1 LFYQN
6 NWKRRWDAPTLFSY
20 VRSQKS
26 LLSKH
31 LRNALDEREDS
42 QRREAIIEAIHE
54 VYEQWQDE
62 DCPEPGKRGN
72 RSWTRKLRGGLYRSE
87 NDPFF
92 GGVDYYLYPKQG
104 RGHQVESV
112 EVWHENNVQTIR
124 KDPQRSG
131 WYEPV
136 LLVGGTELENG
147 CEYRIK
153 SPTYLGSLI
162 LPSRDFWILIPN
174 SENPDSGEY
183 ASWGKPSLE
192 EPFILLCK
200 EELMS
205 DIYCL
210 QKNNLLKCNEE
221 PYTVFENYDWLEFI
235 DCEIIGLNWDYIYL
249 KNEEL
254 KEALQ
259 PNIRLFVGLSGGL
272 RDRSSNAWLEGCS
285 PQLTIFSGDF
295 PEVSLQVISLLDNR
309 IIIEE
314 TIKTNSPIS
323 LNDFPTGEYQIEA
336 KSQGSNTQRN
346 FKIIDWKDLDN
357 QPEIELK
364 WRKINSELRICGSL
378 IKAIEQVEKNAI

>member
-1 LFYQN
+1 MR
-6 NWKRRWDAPTLFSY
+6 K
-20 VRSQKS
+20 
-26 LLSKH
+26 
-31 LRNALDEREDS
+31 
-42 QRREAIIEAIHE
+42 
-54 VYEQWQDE
+54 
-62 DCPEPGKRGN
+62 EPHN
-72 RSWTRKLRGGLYRSE
+72 
-87 NDPFF
+87 
-92 GGVDYYLYPKQG
+92 
-104 RGHQVESV
+104 
-112 EVWHENNVQTIR
+112 
-124 KDPQRSG
+124 SG
-131 WYEPV
+131 CYEPI
-136 LLVGGTELENG
+136 LLVGATELENG

-174 SENPDSGEY
+174 SEHPDSGEY

-200 EELMS
+200 EELLS

-346 FKIIDWKDLDN
+346 FKIIDWKDLDKP
-357 QPEIELK
+357 QKIEFK
-364 WRKINSELRICGSL
+364 WSKINLEVRICGSL